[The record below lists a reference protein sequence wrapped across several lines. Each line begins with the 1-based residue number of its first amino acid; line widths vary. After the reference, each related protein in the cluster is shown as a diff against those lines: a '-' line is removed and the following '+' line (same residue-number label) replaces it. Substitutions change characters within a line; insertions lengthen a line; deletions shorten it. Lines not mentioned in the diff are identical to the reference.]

1 MNFIVWGSHN
11 VRNCVKELQHSE
23 GCESQSQKKRG
34 LTLDSPDTLEILNLA
49 TASLLIRSILR
60 RDGVTVQP
68 WLNRNPVTMN
78 SITTSQGFYRRI
90 SVVWSLLGDFT
101 QLACARC
108 CPDPFHRLQQMLRSP
123 WVRII
128 SIFVFRWGNFNAGSK
143 SCMPEPGS
151 LMRTIWF
158 WFISALV
165 WLLISEAFLID
176 LFSQC
181 C

>member
-1 MNFIVWGSHN
+1 MNFIVWGNHN

-23 GCESQSQKKRG
+23 GCEPQSQKKRG
-34 LTLDSPDTLEILNLA
+34 LTLDSPETLEILNLA
-49 TASLLIRSILR
+49 TASLLIWSKER
-60 RDGVTVQP
+60 RCDCTALVKQKSSD
-68 WLNRNPVTMN
+68 NE
-78 SITTSQGFYRRI
+78 SITKSQGFYRRI
-90 SVVWSLLGDFT
+90 SVVWSLLGDFM
-101 QLACARC
+101 QLACARR

-128 SIFVFRWGNFNAGSK
+128 SISVFRWGNFNVGSK

-151 LMRTIWF
+151 SMRTIWF